1 MEFTNVVD
9 CGEPHFSKTFYRL
22 LGQGHR
28 KERNLPMVL
37 WVSFWRNTGFF
48 MAKTTQKTLGFA
60 ARKLDLQCHF
70 GRKGSFYTT
79 ACRLLLRAAFCLFA
93 ARTNIVSQF
102 SWVKGTTAVRQETYG
117 FLLLC
122 LLQALQ
128 TCTLKFLQ
136 REVGGKPR

>member
-28 KERNLPMVL
+28 KERNLQMVL

-48 MAKTTQKTLGFA
+48 MSKTTQKTLGFA

-70 GRKGSFYTT
+70 GEKAVFT
-79 ACRLLLRAAFCLFA
+79 LLHAGFFSELPF
-93 ARTNIVSQF
+93 VYSQP
-102 SWVKGTTAVRQETYG
+102 E
-117 FLLLC
+117 
-122 LLQALQ
+122 Q
-128 TCTLKFLQ
+128 T
-136 REVGGKPR
+136 